1 MSRDELVAK
10 ARALGVERP
19 ELMTRV
25 ELGDEIVR
33 RTQLDPATQR
43 GARGW
48 LGVARDMVA
57 SVVES
62 GLNLPDA
69 AALIRGDRGDLD
81 ARGPAPVATVTLAEI
96 YATQGHV
103 ERAFT
108 MLEEVLA
115 KEPDHPAA
123 LALQAR
129 LAATPRRSA
138 GHRATAS
145 HTTSAESST
154 SALDEAAVAS
164 EPAPLTTLSEPTF
177 EAEPDEV
184 DAAGPPS
191 EGPSESQVEVE
202 ARISDAPPPLS
213 EPPPAASE
221 SDVAARFEE
230 TESSTAI
237 RVREG
242 GGEAAAFTP
251 EPNPAPLPPSST
263 EAVPASFAPPPRMDT
278 LPVPS
283 DSSPFNE
290 FVAAHP
296 GTLPISPPA
305 APPEQVAIDPWRG
318 PQAEFPLEQM
328 VLEPNFEALAA
339 PITETMEA
347 LAAPTLEEPEPLP
360 SGAESAD
367 AVTAPRIVLSEL
379 LEAAKEPVESIVLVL
394 RTRGAHPSV
403 CWAIPE
409 SLLRDS
415 GGNLELECVG
425 FVPAKDGAERREL
438 SLSVDA
444 PRGRLT
450 LPVFDTKT
458 VLRVA
463 LGSRDGEVFVPRV
476 IASEFSV
483 ENDIIGVRYRPP
495 FSRASAPSASEVATV
510 TEFLR

>member
-33 RTQLDPATQR
+33 RSQLDPATQR

-123 LALQAR
+123 LALQTR
-129 LAATPRRSA
+129 LITTPRRSS
-138 GHRATAS
+138 GNRAAPSQTI
-145 HTTSAESST
+145 SAESPP
-154 SALDEAAVAS
+154 SALDEAAVLS

-177 EAEPDEV
+177 EPEPEEEEV

-202 ARISDAPPPLS
+202 VRLDDAPPPLS
-213 EPPPAASE
+213 EPPPLASE
-221 SDVAARFEE
+221 SDMAARFDE

-237 RVREG
+237 RVRES
-242 GGEAAAFTP
+242 GGEEAAFTA
-251 EPNPAPLPPSST
+251 EPSPTPLQSSST
-263 EAVPASFAPPPRMDT
+263 EAAPASFAPPPRTDT

-296 GTLPISPPA
+296 GTLPIMAPEPVVIDAWRGSA
-305 APPEQVAIDPWRG
+305 AEFPPEQMA
-318 PQAEFPLEQM
+318 
-328 VLEPNFEALAA
+328 LEPNFEALAA
-339 PITETMEA
+339 PITETMET
-347 LAAPTLEEPEPLP
+347 LAVSPIEEPE
-360 SGAESAD
+360 SVASSAESAD

-379 LEAAKEPVESIVLVL
+379 LEAAKAPAESIVLVL
-394 RTRGAHPSV
+394 RTRGVHPSV

-415 GGNLELECVG
+415 GGSLELECVG

-450 LPVFDTKT
+450 LPLFDTKT

-495 FSRASAPSASEVATV
+495 FSRVSAPSASEVAAV